1 MVCYNVLYFN
11 AVQVPTVT
19 ANSTTPN
26 TILLSWTSAG
36 SEVESYE
43 VTWER
48 YTSGECSDVDE
59 GNATVSGSSTSYT
72 ITQLEED
79 SNYTITVTANNAVGS
94 AISDSIIGMTQEAG
108 KELNGSNMCIEHYYS
123 TGKKKRDRKRKL

>member
-1 MVCYNVLYFN
+1 M
-11 AVQVPTVT
+11 QVPTVT
-19 ANSTTPN
+19 ANSTIPN
-26 TILLSWTSAG
+26 TITLSWTSAG

-48 YTSGECSDVDE
+48 DTSGECPDVDE
-59 GNATVSGSSTSYT
+59 GNATVSGISTSYT
-72 ITQLEED
+72 IAQLEED

-94 AISDSIIGMTQEAG
+94 AISDSIGMTQEAG
-108 KELNGSNMCIEHYYS
+108 KELNGTNMCIEHYYS

>member
-1 MVCYNVLYFN
+1 M
-11 AVQVPTVT
+11 QVPTV
-19 ANSTTPN
+19 AVNSTTPN
-26 TILLSWTSAG
+26 TISLSWTSAG

-48 YTSGECSDVDE
+48 DTSGECSDVDE

-72 ITQLEED
+72 VAQLEED

-94 AISDSIIGMTQEAG
+94 AISDSIGMTQEAG
-108 KELNGSNMCIEHYYS
+108 KELNGTNMCIEHYYS